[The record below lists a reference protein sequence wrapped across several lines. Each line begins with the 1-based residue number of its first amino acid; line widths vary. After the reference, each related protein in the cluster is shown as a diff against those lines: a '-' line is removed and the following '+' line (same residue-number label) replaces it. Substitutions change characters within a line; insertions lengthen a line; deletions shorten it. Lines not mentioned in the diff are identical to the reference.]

1 MEVSFG
7 WGIDDSLVASALQG
21 RLPAGMKGPM
31 TKQSWIA
38 LLLMVPLLVFG
49 WSRLR
54 LETDI
59 LATLPAEVPE
69 VRALKL
75 LRDGFA
81 GGNDLIIALEA
92 EDAAVAEEAT
102 AALAARLLARVD
114 LVVEVRWAQPMD
126 QLAGSGAALLAWAF
140 ENAAPD
146 RVQRVRAGLEGKGV
160 EAQLQKALREVTT
173 SLDAERVQ
181 RASYDPLGLLEALD
195 LSAAAS
201 LEGSLFGLMSEDGTF
216 RALMVTPASAM
227 GNYKAA
233 GAWLEQIKREVA
245 AITAG
250 QEGVRVA
257 YTGEPAF
264 QAEIGA
270 GIERDMSSTI
280 GLTEV
285 LIALLFWVMFRR
297 LKPLLWIQALVVLS
311 MAVTLSLGGLLV
323 GQLSLMSLGFAAIVL
338 GIIVDY
344 AVLILQEARQHP
356 ELKAKELRRLAA
368 PGIAAGACTT
378 AVVFLSLRF
387 SGLPGLAE
395 MGLLVALGVGAGLV
409 VMVGFVPRLAAGQRV
424 EPQRMWRPN
433 VFSNS
438 RVAVVATLV
447 LTIGS
452 SLILMRY
459 GWPVFQ
465 THADA
470 LRPTKSVAMDIFQ
483 KVQERLGRDHEAS
496 VPVLLT
502 GPEQELKARAEAL
515 RHRLDAA
522 VAEGVLVRHAV
533 PLLLIGDARAQEAN
547 ADVIRWLI
555 AEQPRLEQ
563 ALDAAGFT
571 ESAMGVLRGM
581 VKVWQKGEAGVAAR
595 PILDRLLASG
605 ERAKEAGLQDGEAVV
620 LASVSLPGKP
630 GLPDR
635 EKLARLQAR
644 LGEGS
649 GAWLAGWETLGGAL
663 SALVRKDLN
672 QQLLPIVGLI
682 AFTLLMTFRHWV
694 DLLLSALLLVSGL
707 GALAATMSLFGL
719 SWNLASLAAI
729 PLLLGTGID
738 YGIHIL
744 LALRRSGNEVRFVQS
759 TTGRAVFFSGM
770 TTVIGFSSL
779 FFAGNKGISSL
790 GLACCVGTVWILLIV
805 LWLLPHWRRW
815 LCLGSNTMGSQRP

>member
-1 MEVSFG
+1 MNEAGFG
-7 WGIDDSLVASALQG
+7 GGGKSGADALASALHG
-21 RLPAGMKGPM
+21 ALPAGMKGAM
-31 TKQSWIA
+31 TKKSWSA
-38 LLLMVPLLVFG
+38 LLLIVPLLVFG

-59 LATLPAEVPE
+59 LATLPAKVPE

-81 GGNDLIIALEA
+81 GGSDLIIALEV
-92 EDAAVAEEAT
+92 EDEAVAEEVT
-102 AALAARLLARVD
+102 AALAARLQARKD
-114 LVVEVRWAQPMD
+114 LVAEVRWAQPMD
-126 QLAGSGAALLAWAF
+126 QMKGSGVALLAWAF

-146 RVQRVRAGLEGKGV
+146 RVKRIQALLEGKGL

-195 LSAAAS
+195 LNAASS
-201 LEGSLFGLMSEDGTF
+201 LEGGLFGLMSEDGMF
-216 RALMVTPASAM
+216 RVLMVTPASDV

-233 GAWLEQIKREVA
+233 GAWLEQIKTEVA
-245 AITAG
+245 AISAG
-250 QEGVRVA
+250 REGVNVA

-297 LKPLLWIQALVVLS
+297 LKPLLWIQGLVVLS
-311 MAVTLSLGGLLV
+311 MALTLGLGGLLV
-323 GQLSLMSLGFAAIVL
+323 GQLSIMSLGFAAIVL

-356 ELKAKELRRLAA
+356 ELKAAELRRLAA
-368 PGIAAGACTT
+368 PGIVAGACTT
-378 AVVFLSLRF
+378 AVVFLSLLF

-395 MGLLVALGVGAGLV
+395 MGMLVALGVGAGLV
-409 VMVGFVPRLAAGQRV
+409 IMVGFVPRLVAGKQA
-424 EPQRMWRPN
+424 EQPLELKPN
-433 VFSNS
+433 VFSNPAA
-438 RVAVVATLV
+438 AVIATCL
-447 LTIGS
+447 LIFGA
-452 SLILMRY
+452 SLILMHD

-465 THADA
+465 TSAEA
-470 LRPTKSVAMDIFQ
+470 LRPTKSAAMDAFQ
-483 KVQERLGRDHEAS
+483 RVQERLGRDQEAS
-496 VPVLLT
+496 VPLLMT
-502 GPEQELKARAEAL
+502 GPEPELRARAESL
-515 RHRLDAA
+515 SQRLDAA
-522 VAEGVLVRHAV
+522 VAQGLLVRHAV
-533 PLLLIGDARAQEAN
+533 PSLLIGDPRAQPVN
-547 ADVIRWLI
+547 AASIRWLI
-555 AEQPRLEQ
+555 AEQSRLEQ
-563 ALDAAGFT
+563 AMDAGGFT
-571 ESAMGVLRGM
+571 ESAMGLLRGM
-581 VKVWQKGEAGVAAR
+581 VAVWQTGDARAAAA

-605 ERAKEAGLQDGEAVV
+605 QRAKEAGLDDGEAVV

-635 EKLARLQAR
+635 EKLARVQA
-644 LGEGS
+644 LLSDGS

-663 SALVRKDLN
+663 SSLVRQDLK

-682 AFTLLMTFRHWV
+682 VLTLLMTFRHWV
-694 DLLLSALLLVSGL
+694 DLVLSALLLVSGL
-707 GALAATMSLFGL
+707 GALAATMSLLGL
-719 SWNLASLAAI
+719 RWNLASLAAI

-744 LALRRSGNEVRFVQS
+744 LALRRSGNDVRLVQS

-770 TTVIGFSSL
+770 TTVIGFASL

-790 GLACCVGTVWILLIV
+790 GLACCVGTLWILLIV

-815 LCLGSNTMGSQRP
+815 LCPGSN